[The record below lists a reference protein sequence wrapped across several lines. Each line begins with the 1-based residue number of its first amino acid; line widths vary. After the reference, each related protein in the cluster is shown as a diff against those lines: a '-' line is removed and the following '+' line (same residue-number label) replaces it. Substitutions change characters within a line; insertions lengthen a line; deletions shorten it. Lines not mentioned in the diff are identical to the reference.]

1 MLNIKE
7 PTVTWTEFHIIKME
21 KSMSNVIKNAEL
33 FWVKLD
39 PENPVDPFNSGK
51 LVWEIQMRTADK
63 KVAKAWKDKGLPVRH
78 LEEENVFAC
87 NVKKLAKNAKG
98 DDLTPPRV
106 VDGKLN
112 PMDPTKIGNGS
123 IGNVQLSPREW
134 AMGGKTGVVFDL
146 MAVQV
151 VKLVEYSG
159 SNLEFDVV
167 DLDPD
172 TAADAEE
179 AFAVEDDDF

>member
-1 MLNIKE
+1 
-7 PTVTWTEFHIIKME
+7 
-21 KSMSNVIKNAEL
+21 MSNVIKDVEL

-39 PENPVDPFNSGK
+39 PENPVDPFSSGK
-51 LVWEIQMRTADK
+51 LVWELQMRTSDK
-63 KVAKAWKDKGLPVRH
+63 KVANEWKKKGLPVRH
-78 LEEENVFAC
+78 IEDENVYAC
-87 NVKKLAKNAKG
+87 NVKKLAKNSKG
-98 DDLTPPRV
+98 DALTPPRV
-106 VDGKLN
+106 VDGKLKEL
-112 PMDPTKIGNGS
+112 DPKIVGNGS

-134 AMGGKTGVVFDL
+134 AMGGKSGVVFDL

-167 DLDPD
+167 DLEPEP
-172 TAADAEE
+172 AATDESE